1 MTATLN
7 VYGNVR
13 EYDTDLDVFG
23 VVFEWEAPSPA
34 AVVTTRL
41 NLIGT
46 SQRRMAIG
54 GTSQE
59 RLGMRGTSQRRLNI
73 IGSSER

>member
-23 VVFEWEAPSPA
+23 NVFEWAATGGA

-41 NLIGT
+41 SLIGT
-46 SQRRMAIG
+46 SRKRLSLDGTSSQRLTTV
-54 GTSQE
+54 GTSQK
-59 RLGMRGTSQRRLNI
+59 RLSIEGASR
-73 IGSSER
+73 